1 MTQQQR
7 NGSRPGQRVARNNS
21 GFKHDLGAGANAVS
35 NRFLA
40 QCKGREILV
49 QQPGQPPVVGRL
61 NGFDLYALEIRVA
74 STVPGRTI
82 DVLIFKGPGVLVQ
95 EYIPE

>member
-1 MTQQQR
+1 MPQPQG
-7 NGSRPGQRVARNNS
+7 NRPGQRVSRSNNV
-21 GFKHDLGAGANAVS
+21 FKHDTGAGANSVG
-35 NRFLA
+35 NRFLSKLRG
-40 QCKGREILV
+40 CRVLI
-49 QQPGQPPVVGRL
+49 QQPGQPPVMGTL
-61 NGFDLYALEIRVA
+61 TGFDLYALEIRVS